1 VTSSTLDP
9 RPSVVLRIAATA
21 IAASAVTACGESTG
35 FEFRMYDTRHQAKV
49 EILTSDL
56 VRSSVKVG
64 TVPGN
69 RPSIYIKLTD
79 RGESKFHRLSRILAK
94 RGKRLHAIQ
103 QLAIEINGKVYD
115 RVGVDYKVYP
125 DGLNADTGLEIL
137 SFDDLATARRLANEM
152 RSG

>member
-1 VTSSTLDP
+1 
-9 RPSVVLRIAATA
+9 
-21 IAASAVTACGESTG
+21 
-35 FEFRMYDTRHQAKV
+35 MYDTRHQANV

-69 RPSIYIKLTD
+69 PPSIYVKLTD
-79 RGESKFHRLSRILAK
+79 RGESKFRGLTRVLAK
-94 RGKRLHAIQ
+94 RGKRLQAIQ
-103 QLAIEINGKVYD
+103 QMTIEVNGKVYD
-115 RVGVDYKVYP
+115 RVGIDYKVYP

>member
-1 VTSSTLDP
+1 MTGSTLD
-9 RPSVVLRIAATA
+9 RRACIVLRIAAMAT
-21 IAASAVTACGESTG
+21 AASTVSACGESTG

-56 VRSSVKVG
+56 VRTSVGVG
-64 TVPGN
+64 TGASN
-69 RPSIYIKLTD
+69 RPSIYVRLTD

-103 QLAIEINGKVYD
+103 QMAIEANGKVYD

-152 RSG
+152 RTG

>member
-1 VTSSTLDP
+1 MTSSTLDR

-21 IAASAVTACGESTG
+21 IAISAVTACGESTG

-56 VRSSVKVG
+56 VRRSVKVG
-64 TVPGN
+64 NVPGN
-69 RPSIYIKLTD
+69 RPAIVVRLTD
-79 RGESKFHRLSRILAK
+79 RGVSRFHRLTRILAK
-94 RGKRLHAIQ
+94 RGKRLQANQ
-103 QLAIEINGKVYD
+103 QIAIEVNGKVYD
-115 RVGVDYKVYP
+115 RVGIDYKVYP

-137 SFDDLATARRLANEM
+137 SFGDPAMTRRLANEI